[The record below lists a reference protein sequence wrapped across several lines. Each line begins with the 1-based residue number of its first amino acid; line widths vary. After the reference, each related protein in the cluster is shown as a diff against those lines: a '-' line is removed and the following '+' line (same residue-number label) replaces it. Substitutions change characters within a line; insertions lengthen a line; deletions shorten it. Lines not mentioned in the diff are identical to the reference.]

1 MTRDPDEQANL
12 ERRRELLR
20 EEEAFR
26 LQQEQGRLEAAK
38 TNATFAWI
46 INSISFLVGLLEIL
60 LVLRFVLRASG
71 ANTKNAFAQFI
82 YNISDPFIAPFS
94 TLFVSP
100 VTGGGANILDLNV
113 LVAIVVY
120 ALLGWL
126 AITLVQFL
134 RGRQV

>member
-1 MTRDPDEQANL
+1 MHDPNNQENL

-38 TNATFAWI
+38 RNTTFAWV

-60 LVLRFVLRASG
+60 LILRFILRLSG
-71 ANTKNAFAQFI
+71 ANTQNAFAQFI
-82 YNISDPFIAPFS
+82 YNISDPLIAPFS
-94 TLFVSP
+94 TLFISP
-100 VTGGGANILDLNV
+100 VTGGGANIFDLNV

-134 RGRQV
+134 RGR

>member
-1 MTRDPDEQANL
+1 MHDPNNQENL

-38 TNATFAWI
+38 RNTTFAWI

-60 LVLRFVLRASG
+60 LILRFILRLSG
-71 ANTKNAFAQFI
+71 ANTQNSFAQFV
-82 YNISDPFIAPFS
+82 YNISEPFIAPFS

-100 VTGGGANILDLNV
+100 VTGGGANIFDLNV

-126 AITLVQFL
+126 AIALVQFL
-134 RGRQV
+134 RGR

>member
-1 MTRDPDEQANL
+1 MHDPNNQENL

-26 LQQEQGRLEAAK
+26 LQQEQGRLEAAQRN
-38 TNATFAWI
+38 TTLAWV

-60 LVLRFVLRASG
+60 LILRFILRLSG
-71 ANTKNAFAQFI
+71 ANTQNAFAQFI
-82 YNISDPFIAPFS
+82 YNISDPLIAPFS
-94 TLFVSP
+94 TLFISP
-100 VTGGGANILDLNV
+100 VTGGGANIFDLNV

-126 AITLVQFL
+126 ALTLVQFL
-134 RGRQV
+134 RGR

>member
-1 MTRDPDEQANL
+1 MNREPDEQANL
-12 ERRRELLR
+12 ERRELLR

-26 LQQEQGRLEAAK
+26 LQQEQGRLEDAK
-38 TNATFAWI
+38 RNASFAWI

-60 LVLRFVLRASG
+60 LALRFVLRVSG
-71 ANTKNAFAQFI
+71 ANSQNAFAGFI

-100 VTGGGANILDLNV
+100 VTGKGANIFDLNV

-134 RGRQV
+134 RGR

>member
-1 MTRDPDEQANL
+1 MTRDPDEQENL
-12 ERRRELLR
+12 ERRRELVR

-38 TNATFAWI
+38 KNSAFAWI

-60 LVLRFVLRASG
+60 LVIRFILRVSG
-71 ANTKNAFAQFI
+71 ANTENSFAQFI
-82 YNISDPFIAPFS
+82 YNISEPFIAPFS
-94 TLFVSP
+94 TLFISP
-100 VTGGGANILDLNV
+100 ATKGGANIFDLNV

-126 AITLVQFL
+126 AITLVRFL
-134 RGRQV
+134 QGRQV

>member
-1 MTRDPDEQANL
+1 MNQEPNNQDNL

-26 LQQEQGRLEAAK
+26 LQQEQGRLESAK
-38 TNATFAWI
+38 RNTTFAWI
-46 INSISFLVGLLEIL
+46 INSISFFVGLLEIL
-60 LVLRFVLRASG
+60 LALRFILRVSG
-71 ANTKNAFAQFI
+71 ANNKNAFAQFI
-82 YNISDPFIAPFS
+82 YDISEPFVAPFS

-100 VTGGGANILDLNV
+100 VTGGGSNIFDLNV

-126 AITLVQFL
+126 AIAFVQYI
-134 RGRQV
+134 RGR

>member
-1 MTRDPDEQANL
+1 MTREPDEQANL

-38 TNATFAWI
+38 KNATFAWI

-71 ANTKNAFAQFI
+71 ANTQNAFAQFI

-134 RGRQV
+134 RGR

>member
-1 MTRDPDEQANL
+1 M
-12 ERRRELLR
+12 
-20 EEEAFR
+20 
-26 LQQEQGRLEAAK
+26 
-38 TNATFAWI
+38 
-46 INSISFLVGLLEIL
+46 
-60 LVLRFVLRASG
+60 LRFVFRASG
-71 ANTKNAFAQFI
+71 ANTQNTVAQFI

-100 VTGGGANILDLNV
+100 VTGGGANIFDLNV

-134 RGRQV
+134 RGR